1 VCVVVCGRMTGRA
14 TGVSWLFPTLKLILK
29 WEPVNLG
36 CQPRVVAKDDFDY
49 HEISE
54 PRRLSVTLY
63 YANLSGR
70 CVFCSCWI
78 AHEARSITAS
88 DICRAA
94 SRCESLGDEPVH
106 AQPTFVSTL
115 HVLPDLHLSTTI
127 SPA

>member
-1 VCVVVCGRMTGRA
+1 
-14 TGVSWLFPTLKLILK
+14 
-29 WEPVNLG
+29 
-36 CQPRVVAKDDFDY
+36 VVAKDDFDH

-63 YANLSGR
+63 CANLAGR
-70 CVFCSCWI
+70 CVIYSWWI
-78 AHEARSITAS
+78 AHEAESVTAS